1 MDDVE
6 LEDEVAQ
13 TLVGDVEP
21 GRLDAYRFALGIL
34 PIFRLVRSLF
44 STNELD
50 TCLKLMLLHEL
61 SRARGRSSVDRI
73 RGLAGFLPPDRVD
86 ALVRS
91 LKDGG
96 WLHLRGSDNT
106 YVVSH
111 DAMHLLTL
119 LHGAELGNLTP
130 ANVLSRVAQ
139 TAEFNATLD
148 GGGSA
153 VALLLDYLH
162 NLVDEEVDQAHAVFR
177 TGRPFRMIQWSR
189 KEHARQLD
197 TIRAVLT
204 HLADRL
210 DAASHELARVVRLHE
225 SMQELVRMHTSIHAR
240 LREWNL
246 ERLHTTDAGYSI
258 PQLIEATLGVDDHT
272 LERDVAPLIADP
284 GLAPSLTLDE
294 IRARFHAARRKLDKD
309 RAAYTYAPVAP
320 APHAAWET
328 ADIDRADALRARLT
342 ALLTGRDALELG
354 DWLDDATLPRAA
366 GDLAALATVTVGGHL
381 TLDDDRSA
389 RVTMTPAVPRAVP
402 PEALVTW
409 LEDEQLA
416 VRLRFGTAARV
427 RVEAAHDD

>member
-1 MDDVE
+1 VDDAE
-6 LEDEVAQ
+6 LEDEISQA
-13 TLVGDVEP
+13 LVGDAEP
-21 GRLDAYRFALGIL
+21 RRLDAYRFALGIL

-61 SRARGRSSVDRI
+61 SRARGRASLDRI

-96 WLHLRGSDNT
+96 WLSLRGSDNT
-106 YVVSH
+106 YAVSH
-111 DAMHLLTL
+111 NAMHLLTL
-119 LHGAELGNLTP
+119 LHGAELANLTP

-148 GGGSA
+148 GGGGA

-162 NLVDEEVDQAHAVFR
+162 NLVDEEVEQARAVFR

-197 TIRAVLT
+197 TIGAVLA

-210 DAASHELARVVRLHE
+210 DAASHELARVVRLHQ
-225 SMQELVRMHTSIHAR
+225 SMQELVRMHSSIHTR

-246 ERLHTTDAGYSI
+246 ERLHTSEAGYSI
-258 PQLIEATLGVDDHT
+258 PQLIEAALGVDDRT
-272 LERDVAPLIADP
+272 LERDVAPLVADP

-294 IRARFHAARRKLDKD
+294 LRARFHAARRKLD
-309 RAAYTYAPVAP
+309 RARPDFTYTPAAP
-320 APHAAWET
+320 AAHAEWES
-328 ADIDRADALRARLT
+328 ADIDRADAIRAHLT
-342 ALLTGRDALELG
+342 ALLAGRDALELG
-354 DWLDDATLPRAA
+354 EWLDDATLPRAA
-366 GDLAALATVTVGGHL
+366 GHLADLAAVAVSGRF
-381 TLDDDRSA
+381 TLDDGRAA
-389 RVTMTPAVPRAVP
+389 RVAMIPAVPRDVP
-402 PEALVTW
+402 PDALLAW
-409 LEDEQLA
+409 LEDERLA
-416 VRLRFGTAARV
+416 VPLRFGAAARV
-427 RVEAAHDD
+427 RVEATDD